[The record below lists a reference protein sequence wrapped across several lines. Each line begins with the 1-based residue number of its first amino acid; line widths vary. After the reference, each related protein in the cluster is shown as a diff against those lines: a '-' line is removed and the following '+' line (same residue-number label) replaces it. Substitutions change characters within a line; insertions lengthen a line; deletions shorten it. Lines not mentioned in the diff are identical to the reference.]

1 MVDMAVEG
9 DMEVPPRLGGHQ
21 DFEEDCIEGVDF
33 EDTGRHLEDTI
44 ELGL

>member
-1 MVDMAVEG
+1 MVGMVVEG

-21 DFEEDCIEGVDF
+21 DFEEDCIESVGF
-33 EDTGRHLEDTI
+33 EDTGLHLEDTT

>member
-1 MVDMAVEG
+1 MVDTVVEG

-21 DFEEDCIEGVDF
+21 DFEEDRIEGVGF
-33 EDTGRHLEDTI
+33 EDTGRHLEDTT